1 MTTVQLHSPIIMKC
15 FEKLVRTYIVSTLP
29 PSFDP
34 YQFACRAKRATEDAI
49 ATALHSALCHLDQ
62 RGSYAR
68 LLFVDFSSA
77 FNTILPDRLVNKLL
91 DLGISHSICLWIKD
105 FLSDRPQKVI
115 VGCHYSSCL
124 SLSTGSP
131 QGYVLSPLLYTLTSW
146 LHPHPF
152 QQHHHQVCWWCH
164 RGGAHL
170 WGRWV
175 CISGRSGAAVNVV
188 YRKQPGSEYYQDQ
201 GTDYWLQEKENGHS
215 APVHQWGLCG
225 EDLQFPIPGHPSQR
239 WTDLEHQHHCCHQEG
254 TSETVLSE
262 NSWEKSTCTET
273 AGVLLPRASS
283 HTASVCGFPDAQ
295 SQRGR
300 RSRGSSTWPK
310 RLSDVPS
317 PPWKTG
323 TVRTVL
329 GRQIIFSEIH
339 LTPDTLTLNCCL
351 QADVT
356 D

>member
-34 YQFACRAKRATEDAI
+34 YQFACRANRSTEDAI
-49 ATALHSALCHLDQ
+49 ATALHLALCHLDQ

-131 QGYVLSPLLYTLTSW
+131 QGYVLSPLLYTLTPW

-175 CISGRSGAAVNVV
+175 CISGRGRAAVNVV

-201 GTDYWLQEKENGHS
+201 GTDYWLQEKEN
-215 APVHQWGLCG
+215 
-225 EDLQFPIPGHPSQR
+225 
-239 WTDLEHQHHCCHQEG
+239 
-254 TSETVLSE
+254 
-262 NSWEKSTCTET
+262 
-273 AGVLLPRASS
+273 
-283 HTASVCGFPDAQ
+283 FPDAQ

-300 RSRGSSTWPK
+300 RSRGSSTRPK